1 MKVVGDVHRGAD
13 QATQVLSSCY
23 QVHATPGL
31 QGRGRRGCKMSL
43 IREKEKRNNSMKDGL
58 CYSAVPKWISY
69 NKIQQ
74 CHNCVAHI

>member
-1 MKVVGDVHRGAD
+1 MCIGVLTRRHR
-13 QATQVLSSCY
+13 SSCY

-58 CYSAVPKWISY
+58 CYLAVPKWISY

-74 CHNCVAHI
+74 CHKCVAHI